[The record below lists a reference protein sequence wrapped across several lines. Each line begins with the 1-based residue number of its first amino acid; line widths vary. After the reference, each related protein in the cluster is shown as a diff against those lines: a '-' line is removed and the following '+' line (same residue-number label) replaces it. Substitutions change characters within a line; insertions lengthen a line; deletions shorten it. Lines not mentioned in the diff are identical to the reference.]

1 MSEPAQHV
9 GIRPRRLPTAE
20 DRIPVLPPGAP
31 FLLHALADDNL
42 GFAEIARTIE
52 KVPSVAARL
61 LALANSAWS
70 APISPITSI
79 EAACSRLGLQVVR
92 SASVALAVSQPFNPA
107 HCPPFNGCLFW
118 GTALLGAEAAS
129 RLAER
134 ALPADAATARTA
146 ALLANLG
153 LIWLADA
160 LPKETAKALELAE
173 HLAPGG
179 LNDMIKEHC
188 GLGFDE
194 AGGLLAKAWDLPP
207 SLCAALAQQYSP
219 PPDATPLT
227 CVVNSATRLVAI
239 VRRDIEWTQ
248 SDPRLNAMGI
258 DEVSQRLMVDELR
271 GLNAATME
279 MADALFPSC

>member
-1 MSEPAQHV
+1 MPKPARHT
-9 GIRPRRLPTAE
+9 RTPLHRLPTAD

-31 FLLHALADDNL
+31 YLLQALADDDL
-42 GFAEIARTIE
+42 GFAEIARAIE
-52 KVPSVAARL
+52 HVPSVAARL

-70 APISPITSI
+70 APITPVTSL

-92 SASVALAVSQPFNPA
+92 SASVALAISQPFNPA
-107 HCPPFNGCLFW
+107 RCPPFNGCVFW
-118 GTALLGAEAAS
+118 GTALLSAEAAS

-134 ALPADAATARTA
+134 VMPTDMATARTA

-160 LPKETAKALELAE
+160 LPKETAAALSIAE
-173 HLAPGG
+173 ELAPGS
-179 LNDMIKEHC
+179 LNEVLRQHC

-194 AGGLLAKAWDLPP
+194 AGALLADAWKLPEP
-207 SLCAALAQQYSP
+207 LQAALAQQYSP

-227 CVVNSATRLVAI
+227 DLVANATRLVGI
-239 VRRDIEWTQ
+239 VRRNIEWTR
-248 SDPRLNAMGI
+248 SDQQLSTMGI
-258 DEVSQRLMVDELR
+258 DEVSQHLIVDELYR
-271 GLNAATME
+271 LNTRTME